1 MPGEVLPDYQQQ
13 VDLLKRS
20 SVEPRPIVLCH
31 EGTVGQAGAVEGRS
45 STPTL
50 DDEEDYGDC
59 EGDGDSH
66 RSAKKNSRRKDALK
80 GHPNPARIRPNPD
93 VKNFLWLFPCSLSSD
108 D

>member
-50 DDEEDYGDC
+50 DDENEVPATADKDDD
-59 EGDGDSH
+59 EEQQIIL
-66 RSAKKNSRRKDALK
+66 ARRKRKNEKKRLSRQLK
-80 GHPNPARIRPNPD
+80 NRLKETITTL
-93 VKNFLWLFPCSLSSD
+93 VSI
-108 D
+108 